1 MFFLTII
8 LSALI
13 GLGLWQYFVENV
25 ERSSA
30 QIPQSKNIRF
40 NDKAP
45 IAMTTSQIVSEI
57 EKHDDKPILLY
68 LYTTWCK
75 ICTENFAV
83 INETA
88 REFQNTDL
96 QFIALAIDRDIT
108 SDDLK
113 QHLNKF
119 GDIYFQ
125 PRFLAFKDGFK
136 EFLAKK
142 GIHYK
147 GHIPFTILLSRDGE
161 VAVKFIGKKS
171 QNYLRNKIVKEL
183 YE

>member
-8 LSALI
+8 IFALI
-13 GLGLWQYFVENV
+13 GLISWQYFIENV
-25 ERSSA
+25 ERSAA
-30 QIPQSKNIRF
+30 QIPQSKNIIF
-40 NDKAP
+40 NDMAP

-57 EKHDDKPILLY
+57 EKYDEKPVLIY

-75 ICTENFAV
+75 ICNENFAV

-96 QFIALAIDRDIT
+96 QFIVLAIDRDIT

-125 PRFLAFKDGFK
+125 SHFLAFKDGFR

-161 VAVKFIGKKS
+161 VAMKFIGKKS
-171 QNYLRNKIVKEL
+171 KNYLRNKIIKVL